1 MADRMTGI
9 LTTHVLDV
17 MHGCPAAN
25 MQIQLWR
32 IDQVV
37 TNHVVGREPPPRGD
51 REGRNAASASST
63 PRDFD
68 AEHGSTSRGVDGGI
82 SSTRYLLKTVYT
94 TDNGRTASPLL
105 QNEDFLIGRYE
116 LVFAVKDYFTA
127 LGVALPEP
135 AFLDDV
141 PIRFAIAHADEHYH
155 VPLLVSPWAYSTYRG
170 S

>member
-1 MADRMTGI
+1 MTGM
-9 LTTHVLDV
+9 LTTHVLDI

-32 IDQVV
+32 FDHAAGTSPAGSAQG
-37 TNHVVGREPPPRGD
+37 TPPTLR
-51 REGRNAASASST
+51 
-63 PRDFD
+63 
-68 AEHGSTSRGVDGGI
+68 
-82 SSTRYLLKTVYT
+82 LLKTVYT
-94 TDNGRTASPLL
+94 TGNGRTTSPLL
-105 QNEDFLIGRYE
+105 ENEEFIIGRYE

-127 LGVALPEP
+127 LGIVLPEP

-141 PIRFAIAHADEHYH
+141 PIRFAIADTDEHYH